1 LRSPRARRGGFGKS
15 WQAER
20 NWYLVHEKGGL
31 RPKEPARLEV
41 ALGFPNR
48 YPVGMSNLGFQ
59 AVYGLLNS
67 LEGVRCERFFLWETG
82 VSRTLES
89 GRSLAQFSMV
99 AFTVP
104 FELDY
109 LNFLEILHRA
119 RIPAL
124 ASQRKKGHPLI
135 CVGGPCAFLNPEP
148 LAPFVDF
155 FVVGEGESIL
165 PSLLEIFQFA
175 GSKKEILEASVR
187 VPGIYA
193 PCFYQVS
200 YLPDGRIEAIRHKPP
215 APDRVKRQWISDL
228 NSCLTVSPIITPLS
242 HFQDMCLVEAQRG
255 CGHGCRFC
263 AMGFIYRPVRHRS
276 LDSLSLQIQEAKK
289 RSQRVGLVGS
299 AVSDLPHLEDLCL
312 VVASHCD
319 GLGISSLRADRL
331 TPSLLKRL
339 SRLGMRTITIAPEV
353 GSERMRRVINKTV
366 TQQDV
371 LQTAAFAGEAGIR
384 QLKLYFMMGLPE
396 EREEDVVAIRTLVEN
411 IRQVPGLRKIAIS
424 VSAFVPKASTPFQ
437 WAQMMTEAELRR
449 KMLLLAQGLR
459 PLKGVTFAGESA
471 RRSLWQGVLAM
482 GDRRVGQVLWH
493 RQMEGLTWNRAWRKV
508 GVERDFYVHRERS
521 HREVLPWEIIDHG
534 ISKAKLW
541 AEYMR
546 AKSVAG

>member
-1 LRSPRARRGGFGKS
+1 MD
-15 WQAER
+15 
-20 NWYLVHEKGGL
+20 HEKGGL
-31 RPKEPARLEV
+31 RPKEPVRLEV

-89 GRSLAQFSMV
+89 GRSLAQFPLV

-119 RIPAL
+119 RIPSL
-124 ASQRKKGHPLI
+124 ASQRKESHPLI

-155 FVVGEGESIL
+155 FVVGESENLL
-165 PSLLEIFQFA
+165 PSLMEIFHFA
-175 GSKKEILEASVR
+175 GSREEILEDSVGI
-187 VPGIYA
+187 PGIYA

-200 YLPDGRIEAIRHKPP
+200 YLPDGRIEAIEHRPP
-215 APDRVKRQWISDL
+215 APERVKRQWISDL
-228 NSCLTVSPIITPLS
+228 NACLTLSPIITPLS
-242 HFQDMCLVEAQRG
+242 HFQNMCLMEVQRG

-263 AMGFIYRPVRHRS
+263 AMGSIYRPFRHRS
-276 LDSLSLQIQEAKK
+276 LDCLSLQIQEAKK

-299 AVSDLPHLEDLCL
+299 AVSDLPDLEELCL
-312 VVASHCD
+312 VVASLCD

-331 TPSLLKRL
+331 TSSLLKRL
-339 SRLGMRTITIAPEV
+339 SKLGMRTITIAPEV

-371 LQTAAFAGEAGIR
+371 LQTAAFAGEAGIQR
-384 QLKLYFMMGLPE
+384 LKLYFMVGLPKE
-396 EREEDVVAIRTLVEN
+396 TEEDVVAIRTLVES
-411 IRQVPGLRKIAIS
+411 IHQVPGLRKIAIS
-424 VSAFVPKASTPFQ
+424 VSAFVPKAATPFQ
-437 WAQMMTEAELRR
+437 WAPMETEAKLRR

-459 PLKGVTFAGESA
+459 PLKRVTFSGEST

-493 RQMEGLTWNRAWRKV
+493 RQVEGLTWNRAWRKV
-508 GVERDFYVHRERS
+508 GVERDFYVHRERQY
-521 HREVLPWEIIDHG
+521 REVLPWEIIDHG
-534 ISKAKLW
+534 VSKTKLW

-546 AKSVAG
+546 AKSADG